1 MAVTPHHYSLPLRS
15 IVKQGYSPSVQTP
28 DPVETST
35 LWLTGDLRV
44 CSLSS
49 WDPTSLPTQVPT
61 SLLPSLPSHQKIHT
75 HTNII
80 FSPFDV
86 YFNCSHK
93 FTMLVWESVF
103 SWLAISKKADLW
115 RHNSKLSDLFYSV
128 TGCPAC
134 TSPGSLILGWLSLSS
149 LLILPPSLTLPHI
162 LVPFLALIQF
172 LTCTGTEKTVWF
184 SCFLH
189 LLRLSGIW
197 SDFLSQ
203 GSFQRSSDP
212 HGHIPC
218 LERQEKGISFEERV

>member
-1 MAVTPHHYSLPLRS
+1 MAVTSHHYSLPLRS
-15 IVKQGYSPSVQTP
+15 VVKQGYSPSVQTP

-86 YFNCSHK
+86 YFNRSHQ

-103 SWLAISKKADLW
+103 SWLSISKKADLW
-115 RHNSKLSDLFYSV
+115 RHNSKLSDVFYSV
-128 TGCPAC
+128 TGCPGC

-149 LLILPPSLTLPHI
+149 PLILPPSLTPPHS
-162 LVPFLALIQF
+162 LVPISALIQF
-172 LTCTGTEKTVWF
+172 LTCTGTEKTDWF

-189 LLRLSGIW
+189 LLRLSAIW
-197 SDFLSQ
+197 LDFLSQ
-203 GSFQRSSDP
+203 GSF
-212 HGHIPC
+212 
-218 LERQEKGISFEERV
+218 